1 MKFVM
6 VRYQVRP
13 DRAEENET
21 LIRAVFEELDRSRPT
36 GLRYAAFVLEDG
48 VSFVHVASTEDG
60 RNPLLDTEAFGR
72 FQANICDRC
81 EVPPAATPLRA
92 VGSYGVRG
100 D

>member
-21 LIRAVFEELDRSRPT
+21 LIRAVFEELNRSRPA
-36 GLRYAAFVLEDG
+36 GLRYAAFVLGDG
-48 VSFVHVASTEDG
+48 VSFVHVAATDDG

-72 FQANICDRC
+72 FQSDIGGRC
-81 EVPPAATPLRA
+81 EVPPAATPMRA
-92 VGSYGVRG
+92 VGSYGVLG